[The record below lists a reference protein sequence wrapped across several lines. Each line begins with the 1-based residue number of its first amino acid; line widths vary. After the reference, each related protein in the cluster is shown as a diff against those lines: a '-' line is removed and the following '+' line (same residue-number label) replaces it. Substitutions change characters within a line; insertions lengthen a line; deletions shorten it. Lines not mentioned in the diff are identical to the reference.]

1 MYEFVGF
8 YHRKGVSS
16 KTGKDYEFFQC
27 YFLYPLPDNRSDCVG
42 MEAVTINLN
51 PQIFYQADLAD
62 CIGKKCRIRFSRYGR
77 PESVE
82 VV

>member
-16 KTGKDYEFFQC
+16 KTGRDYEFFQC
-27 YFLYPLPDNRSDCVG
+27 HFLYPLPACRSDCEG
-42 MEAVTINLN
+42 FEAVTINLN
-51 PQIFYQADLAD
+51 PNAFYQADLAD
-62 CIGKKCRIRFSRYGR
+62 NIGKKCNIHFSRYGR

-82 VV
+82 VL